1 MGRIWSLTQDAF
13 AQASQAEVGSLE
25 GLAPLL
31 IQWQLLALDEDGATA
46 LQHALG
52 GALHDE
58 HVPRVSRV
66 LQRVDGQLW
75 AEEEARLWARGT
87 EGLTE
92 PRRGGSSLGWVR
104 EGLSVR
110 GLLAGKSLAEA
121 EGWGGP
127 AGLDKGL
134 GVGNGQNLGR
144 SWTGA
149 GFGLRASPHRGPD
162 S

>member
-1 MGRIWSLTQDAF
+1 MGEVKGERRGLGNRGADR
-13 AQASQAEVGSLE
+13 AQAL
-25 GLAPLL
+25 
-31 IQWQLLALDEDGATA
+31 
-46 LQHALG
+46 
-52 GALHDE
+52 
-58 HVPRVSRV
+58 
-66 LQRVDGQLW
+66 
-75 AEEEARLWARGT
+75 
-87 EGLTE
+87 
-92 PRRGGSSLGWVR
+92 R

-110 GLLAGKSLAEA
+110 GLLAGRSLAEA

-127 AGLDKGL
+127 TGLDKGL